1 MSTGRRA
8 GLWLMAFLYV
18 LAGVMHFVRPE
29 VYLPMMPDWLPA
41 HRELVLLSGAAEI
54 LLGLLLLPAAT
65 RRPAAWGIIL
75 LLIAVFPANLHVA
88 LHDVPL
94 FGAEKGA
101 GIGNW
106 VRLPFQLLLAW
117 WAWAY
122 ARPEADSNR

>member
-1 MSTGRRA
+1 MSTGKRA

-18 LAGVMHFVRPE
+18 LAGAMHFVRPE
-29 VYLPMMPDWLPA
+29 VYLPMMPPWLPA

-65 RRPAAWGIIL
+65 RRLAAWGVIL
-75 LLIAVFPANLHVA
+75 LLVAVFPANLHVA

-101 GIGNW
+101 GALNW